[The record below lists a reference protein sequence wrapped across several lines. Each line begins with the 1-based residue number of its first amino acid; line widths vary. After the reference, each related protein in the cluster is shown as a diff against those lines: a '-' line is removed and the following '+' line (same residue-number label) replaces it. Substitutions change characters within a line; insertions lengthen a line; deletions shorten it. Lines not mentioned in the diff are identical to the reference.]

1 MSRRVSLPKADEL
14 FRTTAGMALQASTP
28 RRQTNGEPRL
38 PPPAGESD
46 EAAARDDQPREA
58 ARSADGGRGG
68 DTADGENAAGEGAG
82 TRDAQGDG
90 DTEQTEHTA
99 AQADQ
104 GPGESRSRTAD
115 GAEDGEDPGARRAR
129 RQLQDGPVP
138 GAGQQGRTGAA
149 PATASAAARKRGRGA
164 GRRPSGRERHDE
176 KITVYV
182 SAEELMDLEH
192 ARLVLRGEHGLAVD
206 RGRIVREAVAVVLA
220 DLESRGD
227 ASILVRRLRGR

>member
-1 MSRRVSLPKADEL
+1 MPRRVSLPAADEL
-14 FRTTAGMALQASTP
+14 FRTTGGAGVQPSTP
-28 RRQTNGEPRL
+28 PAQPNGDSGSAAGRL
-38 PPPAGESD
+38 SGSPTESD
-46 EAAARDDQPREA
+46 VPAQHGSTDDGADAPAAA
-58 ARSADGGRGG
+58 S
-68 DTADGENAAGEGAG
+68 GEVATG
-82 TRDAQGDG
+82 T
-90 DTEQTEHTA
+90 TEHATRSVPRRSV
-99 AQADQ
+99 
-104 GPGESRSRTAD
+104 GPAVPGQVPERGRARD
-115 GAEDGEDPGARRAR
+115 GAESRRPGDRAGVAGASGTKSRQSGGAGGRRAR
-129 RQLQDGPVP
+129 VG
-138 GAGQQGRTGAA
+138 
-149 PATASAAARKRGRGA
+149 